1 MELTQALIVVLVA
14 VALLAWGARAIGV
27 PYPVVQVLGGAA
39 LAFVPGAPEV
49 KLDPDIIFL
58 IFVPPLVHA
67 AAYRAG
73 HKRLMD
79 RAEELGLLAIGLV
92 AATIVAAAAVAHEI
106 VAGMT
111 WPAAFALGAAVAPT
125 DAIAA
130 TAVFRRLGAP
140 ERVLSVV
147 EGESLVNDA
156 TGLVTLRL
164 AIAAGVTGTFS
175 VWHGVGEFFLVSLG
189 GVAVGVVGG
198 WVTGWLRE
206 RMDDSLIQ
214 ITVTLLT
221 PYAVYVAAEEL
232 HVSGVLAAVAAGF
245 MVAAQD
251 DKLTSSSVRLE
262 GRTFWEILTFLME
275 SALFVLVGLQA
286 RDTFEALSGSV
297 GDVVTAAVAVI
308 AVITVVRIAFSLALR
323 KLPVRERLVVGWA
336 GMRGAISLAAALS
349 IPLVTDAGAA
359 FPVRDEILAITFIV
373 IGVTLVGQGLSL
385 GFLARVLLPPDASVP
400 SERAAAMARFDTVT
414 AVLDRISDIPP
425 ESELPPA
432 LIERAREL
440 YSTRAQQLAGACR
453 LGVPDEGSDVAT
465 WLRFRVHLLAIERS
479 ALNDAR
485 NDGTVDN
492 NVKLAVDREL
502 DLEEERLRARMAT
515 T

>member
-1 MELTQALIVVLVA
+1 LALTQALIAVLLA

-27 PYPVVQVLGGAA
+27 PYPVVQVLGGAG
-39 LAFVPGAPEV
+39 LAFIPGAPDV

-73 HKRLMD
+73 HKRLVD

-92 AATIVAAAAVAHEI
+92 AATIAAAAVVAHAL
-106 VAGMT
+106 VSGLT
-111 WPAAFALGAAVAPT
+111 WPAAFALGAAIAPT

-140 ERVLSVV
+140 ESVLSVV

-175 VWHGVGEFFLVSLG
+175 ALHGVGEFFWVSLAG
-189 GVAVGVVGG
+189 IAVGLLGG
-198 WVTGWLRE
+198 WLAGWLRA

-221 PYAVYVAAEEL
+221 PYAVYVGAEEL
-232 HVSGVLAAVAAGF
+232 HVSGVLAAVSAGF
-245 MVAAQD
+245 VVASQD
-251 DKLTSSSVRLE
+251 DRLATSNARLE
-262 GRTFWEILTFLME
+262 GRTFWEILTFLLE

-286 RDTFEALSGSV
+286 RDTFEALTGSV
-297 GDVVTAAVAVI
+297 GDVLVAAVAVI
-308 AVITVVRIAFSLALR
+308 GAITVVRIVFSLLLR
-323 KLPVRERLVVGWA
+323 KLPLRERLVVGWA

-349 IPLVTDAGAA
+349 IPLVTDAGGS
-359 FPVRDEILAITFIV
+359 FPLRDEILAITFIV
-373 IGVTLVGQGLSL
+373 IGVTLVGQGLTL
-385 GFLARVLLPPDASVP
+385 GLLARWLLPEDASVP
-400 SERAAAMARFDTVT
+400 SERASAMARFDTVT

-425 ESELPPA
+425 DSEIPPA
-432 LIERAREL
+432 IIERAREL

-453 LGVPDEGSDVAT
+453 LGVADEQSDVAT
-465 WLRFRVHLLAIERS
+465 WLRFRVHLLAIERT

-492 NVKLAVDREL
+492 NVKLAIDREL
-502 DLEEERLRARMAT
+502 DLEEERLRARMAA
-515 T
+515 